1 MPIRIPPD
9 GLISRDELECI
20 MRANA
25 IELREKQMEQARGI
39 ENHIARMRGD
49 VKNGE

>member
-9 GLISRDELECI
+9 GHISRDELECI

-25 IELREKQMEQARGI
+25 IELREKQREQARAIETYRLGI
-39 ENHIARMRGD
+39 SDID
-49 VKNGE
+49 KK